1 VHCAQTAAHRGAKMR
16 GMAKPQTPATGGPVN
31 DDVKQ
36 SGAAPDAAADQEAA
50 KTIDAAPPANMPR
63 TFQAFT
69 KLNPGLD
76 PFIFFGF

>member
-1 VHCAQTAAHRGAKMR
+1 
-16 GMAKPQTPATGGPVN
+16 VN